1 MASVKEQCA
10 DAKLIV
16 VICDTEGGLIPEN
29 EIFDMVNIKDLDVD
43 DFAEFVFR
51 YNILELN
58 TAVKPFAFAK
68 FIAEGYSNVIYFDPD
83 IRVFST
89 LDDMCAVISQNN
101 VVLTPHLTG
110 ELDDGMRPNE
120 VDILRAGTYNLG
132 YIGVNNS
139 DESVKF
145 LDWWM
150 RRLRTLCVNDVA
162 RGLFVDQKW
171 MELAPSLFEGVYI
184 NQNSGWNVAYWN
196 LNHRQISKGENGQ
209 YLVNSAPLV
218 FIHYS
223 GFKHKDNILS
233 IHQNRFDFD
242 NCGDVVSELF
252 KLYSS
257 ELFANDAD
265 DVSNIEYGYGK
276 YADGSSLPNFLRETY
291 LSLEDSLAEPPV
303 FALDAPSSWL
313 VELMNTPA
321 QSSNGLKTP
330 FVTLLAHKLYTSR
343 QDLQVAFPDVFGTD
357 SRAFAGWFVA
367 SAGKEYGLSPLFTAS
382 VLEAIE
388 SESTEQ
394 KPKKGNLG
402 RTIFLKVHSNPK
414 LLKLVGYLPGKNLRT
429 RLKHKLLGQVN
440 VVPPATAE
448 IISSSKLVAND
459 GVNVIGYLH
468 AESGTGEAARST
480 IRACNAT
487 SLKLVG
493 VDVRNNNISRME
505 ESPEIEVSK
514 ETKYDINIFHIN
526 ADQTPD
532 VFNSLDARNHQGR
545 YNIGFWFW
553 ELEDLP
559 IEYLSS
565 YSYLDE
571 IWVASTFCQDAISK
585 HANIPVT
592 LIPLCV
598 DLATENLISKK
609 ELDLP
614 EESFL
619 ILSIIDMLS
628 IPERKNPFGVL
639 EAFDKLC
646 VTQKEN
652 AHLVLKLSNLDRCS
666 NEIKQKVQSYIDR
679 LPVTLID
686 RYLKRSELI
695 SLMAASDCYFSMH
708 RSEGF
713 GLPLAEAMFLGVP
726 VVATGWSSNMDFMT
740 LNNSYPI
747 KYDLVELDQDY
758 GPYKKGSIWADPDVG
773 HAASC
778 LLEIMTQPQS
788 AQQKILRA
796 LSDIKQFNSPES
808 VGKRIKSRVDLISS
822 RASKL

>member
-1 MASVKEQCA
+1 M
-10 DAKLIV
+10 
-16 VICDTEGGLIPEN
+16 
-29 EIFDMVNIKDLDVD
+29 
-43 DFAEFVFR
+43 R
-51 YNILELN
+51 
-58 TAVKPFAFAK
+58 
-68 FIAEGYSNVIYFDPD
+68 
-83 IRVFST
+83 
-89 LDDMCAVISQNN
+89 
-101 VVLTPHLTG
+101 TP
-110 ELDDGMRPNE
+110 P
-120 VDILRAGTYNLG
+120 
-132 YIGVNNS
+132 
-139 DESVKF
+139 
-145 LDWWM
+145 
-150 RRLRTLCVNDVA
+150 
-162 RGLFVDQKW
+162 
-171 MELAPSLFEGVYI
+171 
-184 NQNSGWNVAYWN
+184 
-196 LNHRQISKGENGQ
+196 
-209 YLVNSAPLV
+209 
-218 FIHYS
+218 
-223 GFKHKDNILS
+223 
-233 IHQNRFDFD
+233 
-242 NCGDVVSELF
+242 
-252 KLYSS
+252 
-257 ELFANDAD
+257 
-265 DVSNIEYGYGK
+265 
-276 YADGSSLPNFLRETY
+276 
-291 LSLEDSLAEPPV
+291 
-303 FALDAPSSWL
+303 
-313 VELMNTPA
+313 
-321 QSSNGLKTP
+321 
-330 FVTLLAHKLYTSR
+330 
-343 QDLQVAFPDVFGTD
+343 
-357 SRAFAGWFVA
+357 
-367 SAGKEYGLSPLFTAS
+367 
-382 VLEAIE
+382 
-388 SESTEQ
+388 
-394 KPKKGNLG
+394 
-402 RTIFLKVHSNPK
+402 
-414 LLKLVGYLPGKNLRT
+414 
-429 RLKHKLLGQVN
+429 
-440 VVPPATAE
+440 
-448 IISSSKLVAND
+448 
-459 GVNVIGYLH
+459 
-468 AESGTGEAARST
+468 
-480 IRACNAT
+480 
-487 SLKLVG
+487 
-493 VDVRNNNISRME
+493 
-505 ESPEIEVSK
+505 
-514 ETKYDINIFHIN
+514 
-526 ADQTPD
+526 
-532 VFNSLDARNHQGR
+532 
-545 YNIGFWFW
+545 
-553 ELEDLP
+553 
-559 IEYLSS
+559 LSS